1 MALDV
6 AKSWTLQAAL
16 IARIFLASALLLNAC
31 TLIFQ
36 PGSWTKLISL
46 VELLLGMA
54 VAEGWR
60 LRFTA
65 GLVFIGTLSSSL
77 WPIFLHRAAAENPV
91 LASITLMIPSTVLL
105 CLGRNDGVGSSL
117 VMRDNRKS
125 SILDSTTPSTIF
137 RAAEVEVTVRLE
149 SGLQRSLH
157 KQRCIVTFHDLS
169 SGLQKTE
176 KEVWYA
182 SGHR

>member
-1 MALDV
+1 MVLDR
-6 AKSWTLQAAL
+6 AKSWTVQVAL
-16 IARIFLASALLLNAC
+16 IARIVLACTLLLSAC

-36 PGSWTKLISL
+36 PGSWTKLISF

-60 LRFTA
+60 LRSTA
-65 GLVFIGTLSSSL
+65 GLVLVGALSTSVG
-77 WPIFLHRAAAENPV
+77 PIFLHRISAGSHV
-91 LASITLMIPSTVLL
+91 LASIALIIPSAVLV
-105 CLGRNDGVGSSL
+105 CFGRNDGVGSSL
-117 VMRDNRKS
+117 IMRDNRRS
-125 SILDSTTPSTIF
+125 SILDSSTPSAVL

-169 SGLQKTE
+169 SGVQKTE

>member
-31 TLIFQ
+31 ILIFQ

-65 GLVFIGTLSSSL
+65 GLVLVGALFTSL
-77 WPIFLHRAAAENPV
+77 GPIFLHRASAGSHA
-91 LASITLMIPSTVLL
+91 LACIALTIPSTVLL
-105 CLGRNDGVGSSL
+105 CFGRNDGVGSSL
-117 VMRDNRKS
+117 VMRDNRRS
-125 SILDSTTPSTIF
+125 SILDSSTPSAIF
-137 RAAEVEVTVRLE
+137 RDAEVEVTVRLE
-149 SGLQRSLH
+149 NGLQRSLH
-157 KQRCIVTFHDLS
+157 KQRCIVTFRDLS
-169 SGLQKTE
+169 GGAQKTE

-182 SGHR
+182 TDDR

>member
-1 MALDV
+1 MVLDA
-6 AKSWTLQAAL
+6 AKNWGLQAAL
-16 IARIFLASALLLNAC
+16 IARILLASTLLLNAC

-36 PGSWTKLISL
+36 PGYWTKLISF
-46 VELLLGMA
+46 VELFLGMA

-65 GLVFIGTLSSSL
+65 GLVLVGTLATSL
-77 WPIFLHRAAAENPV
+77 GPIFLHRASAGSHV
-91 LASITLMIPSTVLL
+91 LTSIALIIPSTVLV
-105 CLGRNDGVGSSL
+105 CFGRNDGVGSSL
-117 VMRDNRKS
+117 VMRDNRRS
-125 SILDSTTPSTIF
+125 SILDSSTPSAIF

-169 SGLQKTE
+169 IGAQKTE
-176 KEVWYA
+176 KEAWYA